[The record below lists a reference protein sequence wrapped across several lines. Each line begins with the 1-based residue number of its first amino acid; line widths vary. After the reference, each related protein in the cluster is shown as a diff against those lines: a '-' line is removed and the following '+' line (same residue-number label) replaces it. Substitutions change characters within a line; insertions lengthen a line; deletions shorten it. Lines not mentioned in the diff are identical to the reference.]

1 MSPLLRK
8 DRIWPTI
15 VVLLLG
21 GNLALGVVLI
31 RVANADPHFAVEPDY
46 YRRAV
51 QWDSTLA
58 QAARNAALGWQWTPS
73 LGAVRGDSVP
83 MMLAIAGPDGA
94 PVDGAQVTIEARAV
108 AHANET
114 IVDTLSAQGGGWYGA
129 SLPIRRTGLWELRVR
144 AVRGDEVATTDLRLE
159 AHADAEATVV
169 SARPGAADPTRLRAG
184 TQPAP

>member
-15 VVLLLG
+15 IVALLG
-21 GNLALGVVLI
+21 GNLALGFVLI

-51 QWDSTLA
+51 EWDSTRA
-58 QAARNAALGWQWTPS
+58 QAARNVALGWRWTPS

-94 PVDGAQVTIEARAV
+94 PIDGALVTIEARAV
-108 AHANET
+108 AHASEAIT
-114 IVDTLSAQGGGWYGA
+114 DTLVSQGGGWYGA
-129 SLPIRRTGLWELRVR
+129 SLPMRRIGLWEFRVR
-144 AVRGDEVATTDLRLE
+144 AVRGTETATTDLRLD
-159 AHADAEATVV
+159 ARADGEATLVTD
-169 SARPGAADPTRLRAG
+169 RPGTADTTRLRAG
-184 TQPAP
+184 TRPAP